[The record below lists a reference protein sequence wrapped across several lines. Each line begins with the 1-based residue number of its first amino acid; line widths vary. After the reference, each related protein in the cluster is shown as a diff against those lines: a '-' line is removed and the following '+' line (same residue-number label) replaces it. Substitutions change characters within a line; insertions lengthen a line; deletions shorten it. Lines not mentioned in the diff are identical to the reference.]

1 VHLEVELAARWEV
14 DTELEAMRTS
24 TSQVQDLVLDGVD
37 MPSSLVASLF
47 MLVELIKGWVDTTTA
62 NGVRWGPR
70 STLVAALSHF
80 PELKTELGL
89 LGSGR
94 NSVLIEDEAD
104 ALWAHRMFLPRLPAA
119 HLTEQGSSTN
129 SCSLCSQL
137 FAFV

>member
-24 TSQVQDLVLDGVD
+24 TSQVQDLVLDGID
-37 MPSSLVASLF
+37 MPSSLAASLF

-70 STLVAALSHF
+70 SMLVAALSYF
-80 PELKTELGL
+80 LELKTELGL

-94 NSVLIEDEAD
+94 NAV
-104 ALWAHRMFLPRLPAA
+104 
-119 HLTEQGSSTN
+119 
-129 SCSLCSQL
+129 
-137 FAFV
+137 